1 MGFTLTTNAGDKL
14 VMDLCRRQL
23 LGTLFTIE
31 GGNSDLSA
39 LTCNL
44 QLPKVL
50 ILPVYGL
57 LLLLRGSLLQ
67 GCRPVGVQVILRL
80 SRCLLPTL
88 GPAVLDLLFS
98 CFKPPRTP
106 KP

>member
-1 MGFTLTTNAGDKL
+1 MGFPLTTNAGDKL
-14 VMDLCRRQL
+14 VVDLCRREFL
-23 LGTLFTIE
+23 SFLCTIE
-31 GGNSDLSA
+31 GGKWDLSA
-39 LTCNL
+39 LKYL
-44 QLPKVL
+44 QLLKAL

-67 GCRPVGVQVILRL
+67 GCRPVGVQVILRV

-88 GPAVLDLLFS
+88 GPAILDLL
-98 CFKPPRTP
+98 FKPPRTP